1 MRSALFIA
9 SRSILLLCCMQGMRA
24 LQQAFRV
31 QPDNVTV
38 VDGGEAIL
46 QCEVESLS
54 GAVQWVK
61 DGLLLGPDRSMP
73 GFPRY
78 SMTGESNKGE
88 FHLKI
93 EHSKLEDDAPYECQ
107 VGQSESS
114 AGIISHTVWITV
126 LIPPRKPTIVEHPE
140 NVEVVW
146 VAGIEYTL
154 TCQVTDTKPA
164 AELKFWKSGVELTGE
179 DSSSVGGSKDKL
191 SSMEAVI
198 RVTPQSSD
206 NGRRMECL
214 AFHPA
219 VSQPLRT
226 GFTMKVLFPPQ
237 PPRIEGYDKPEVK
250 AKDTLKLE
258 CKSTGGNPLATLQW
272 SKNDE
277 VLSTSWEI
285 DAATNTARSLLTME
299 VKPEDNMAKLTCEA
313 VNEVTPIPLQHTI
326 QLRVVFLPSEVTILG
341 SPRGAENKQITL
353 SCFTTASNPPVQ
365 IRWWLGFREL
375 NTTEVTITEASNG
388 GMVTMSNVTHTLS
401 RDESQQQLTCEA
413 FNEAIRYTKS
423 HSVEVSV
430 YYPPQKVWVEGHP
443 ENMQLRAGN
452 QLKMTC
458 FASGGNP
465 VATLTWY
472 KDNKSVRDA
481 QSPVQSGK
489 IVSRDLIIKLQPN
502 DNLATYMCNASNQ
515 AKAPPLSVS
524 TKLHV
529 QFPPISMEIT
539 AASKQVKRGHS
550 LTLTCT
556 AGSSNPIANVS
567 WTKNGEK
574 LKQFDL
580 GKKRAEYGG
589 ESQMSRVYIK
599 AASSDNGKRVSC
611 LAYSYV
617 LAEGVNTFYR
627 LNVLYPPEFAVDQ
640 PKLVQAAEHSAALLP
655 LKVSA
660 NPVEMSCNWTFRG
673 EDLVREKTYRH
684 HVKDGGMLEIWN
696 LTRAD
701 AGEYGIRCANA
712 EGENSTV
719 VQLDVQYSP
728 SIKSLADPTEVDLG
742 GSVEILCTADANP
755 VIENM
760 FSWRWL
766 GDEEREIDASRQL
779 QEGPT
784 GKLAFTDAQRTDAGR
799 YECLVNNGLPP
810 PAKGEVRLIVR
821 FKPELQKGVHLSK
834 VAAFGDGTGFAQ
846 LTCKAEGIPNV
857 AFSWAKNGVGLDLNH
872 PRYSEKTVNEG
883 IFHTSTLTIV
893 NVSAVNDYAIF
904 TCTARNPLGL
914 DVFDIQLVSTSRPDP
929 PTNLKVV
936 SITHNSVTLQWSEGF
951 NGGLEQKFRVRY
963 HWEEAQS
970 FMYVD
975 VFPPQA
981 TIFTITGL
989 MAATPYNFSVN
1000 SLNAMGESE
1009 YADGNAILTVTT
1021 KGSPPII
1028 IQFPEGPPFPEP
1040 TPAETSGLPLY
1051 LIVVLAVVGGTLLI
1065 LNSVFAGCLAKRW
1078 KGKNKEKDG
1087 VEGKS
1092 KEKEGKYNY
1101 IPNCRNYEAAL
1112 VEKKKSLTFF
1122 KLMNYQLLFWCCRL
1136 SLTELNQ
1143 YEDGELINKAAKQ
1156 TLLIDSGSDLS
1167 SSVYES
1173 VGEDSASDFGQ
1184 YYYHSVKDYRP
1195 SLYTLPEDSEGLSDG
1210 RSSYVGGRFTQRW
1223 NSYANSH
1230 DYEEVKDFSLYEDAG
1245 RIYSLPA
1252 SSDYYQSMVKQNG
1265 QVSLM
1270 PKDDYKAAYPRRGK
1284 GPTGWEESVRTYE
1297 STAFHLPSTRTYDVP
1312 FEMMGELV

>member
-1 MRSALFIA
+1 FVFFLWIPPFCR
-9 SRSILLLCCMQGMRA
+9 MRA

-472 KDNKSVRDA
+472 KVLHL
-481 QSPVQSGK
+481 SPVQSGK

-1021 KGSPPII
+1021 K
-1028 IQFPEGPPFPEP
+1028 
-1040 TPAETSGLPLY
+1040 ETSGLPLY

-1078 KGKNKEKDG
+1078 KGKNKEKG
-1087 VEGKS
+1087 
-1092 KEKEGKYNY
+1092 
-1101 IPNCRNYEAAL
+1101 
-1112 VEKKKSLTFF
+1112 
-1122 KLMNYQLLFWCCRL
+1122 QL

-1173 VGEDSASDFGQ
+1173 DSASDFGH

-1210 RSSYVGGRFTQRW
+1210 RSSYVGELVPNYLLIGAGSMKRWHNATVVSSAQPGRL
-1223 NSYANSH
+1223 SSH
-1230 DYEEVKDFSLYEDAG
+1230 D
-1245 RIYSLPA
+1245 P
-1252 SSDYYQSMVKQNG
+1252 
-1265 QVSLM
+1265 
-1270 PKDDYKAAYPRRGK
+1270 GK
-1284 GPTGWEESVRTYE
+1284 V
-1297 STAFHLPSTRTYDVP
+1297 
-1312 FEMMGELV
+1312 